1 MSATSFSKQAERKYK
16 QFPDEELIRH
26 YKRIPDPEIVAEL
39 FNRYTHLVYAICLKY
54 LKKQPESE
62 DAVMQIFEALL
73 YDLTKHEILNFK
85 SWLYTVSRNF
95 CLMELRKNKT
105 RMKAMLGETEKKSE
119 EFMESLQGEHL
130 MDDENN
136 ETGTLKLKQALDQL
150 NEEQKRCIE
159 LKYLEDKSYEEVAG
173 ITGFSL
179 KQVKSFIQNGKR
191 NLQILLRKS
200 G

>member
-1 MSATSFSKQAERKYK
+1 MSSTSFNKQTDRKYK
-16 QFPDEELIRH
+16 QVSDEELIRVF
-26 YKRIPDPEIVAEL
+26 KQSSDPEIVAEL

-54 LKKQPESE
+54 LKKQAESE
-62 DAVMQIFEALL
+62 DAVMQIFESLL
-73 YDLTKHEILNFK
+73 NDLKKHEILNFK

-95 CLMELRKNKT
+95 CLMELRKDKT
-105 RMKAMLGETEKKSE
+105 RLKAILGETEKKTG
-119 EFMESLQGEHL
+119 EFMESLQAEHL
-130 MDDENN
+130 LDDEYL

-191 NLQILLRKS
+191 NLQILLKKS
-200 G
+200 S